1 MPAFAADV
9 QTTIDG
15 PAYGQPLI
23 NRVRANRVNGRVR
36 IFHSLYRAPA
46 SGTAPAIAD
55 TIVWGKLPVGAR
67 ILGHMSRLDFS
78 AGTASST
85 LNLGDNTLAA
95 RHLAATAITSAGSAT
110 PNVAVFSS
118 TGLANVTL
126 GSATVT
132 NVRGIGAFGIGDIV
146 TGTGIPTATFV
157 VSVDKLAK
165 TVTLSAVA
173 TATNSN
179 VTLTA
184 IGSAYET
191 SDDSAN
197 ITNAYTSTFDDCTL
211 ISTVAGAQVANNQVL
226 SLHIAY
232 TLD

>member
-1 MPAFAADV
+1 MPAFIADV
-9 QTTIDG
+9 QSTIDG
-15 PAYGQPLI
+15 PAYGQPLA
-23 NRVRANRVNGRVR
+23 NRVRANRLNGRVR
-36 IFHSLYRAPA
+36 IFHSLYRAPS
-46 SGTAPAIAD
+46 SGSAPAIAD
-55 TIVWGKLPVGAR
+55 TIVWGKLPVGSR
-67 ILGHMSRLDFS
+67 ILGHLSRLDFS

-95 RHLAATAITSAGSAT
+95 RHLGATAINAAGSAV
-110 PNVAVFSS
+110 PSAAVFSS

-126 GSATVT
+126 GSNTIT

-157 VSVDKLAK
+157 VAVDKRAK

-179 VTLTA
+179 VTVTA
-184 IGSAYET
+184 IGTAYET

-197 ITNAYTSTFDDCTL
+197 VTNGYTSTFDDCTL
-211 ISTVAGAQVANNQVL
+211 ISTVAGAQVANNQVI
-226 SLHIAY
+226 SLHLAY
-232 TLD
+232 VLD